1 MLRGACKILIF
12 GEAKKPGKYKASVG
26 REVESLNM
34 SLRFGREV
42 LVFGLLFW
50 FFLLVLSVWIVNSQL
65 FKSALLQRYAHTIQ
79 DMMSLLALTISTQPT
94 GAFVC

>member
-42 LVFGLLFW
+42 LVFGLLL

-65 FKSALLQRYAHTIQ
+65 FNQLYCNVT
-79 DMMSLLALTISTQPT
+79 PT
-94 GAFVC
+94 PYRT